1 MENTNKSK
9 PKSGEGCAVFNDYT
23 PDQKYI
29 ENRERKLIED
39 KGQIGEAAFAGE
51 HEQEPGRKKG
61 WFGWWACA
69 LLAVAVIGLCLYFA
83 TRDSQPNPSESVLA
97 SGNTII
103 TSGSDSLSQG
113 GKKAVNKKV
122 VMLKKVVVRGNT
134 NNMTAD
140 ASAAGAGVDAATQSE
155 AVTSDR
161 LASEASIDKA
171 ANLEASVDYIYY
183 FGNDQ
188 SSVADN
194 VLLDE
199 IAQKASETGADI
211 TVTAYASETGSA
223 AYNKELTKERASNL
237 AEYLIDRGVSAD
249 HIKISAGGQTDR
261 YGNYAL
267 NRRADIVVD
276 YAG

>member
-1 MENTNKSK
+1 MEKTDQNK
-9 PKSGEGCAVFNDYT
+9 PRSGEGCAVFNDST
-23 PDQKYI
+23 PEQKYI
-29 ENRERKLIED
+29 ENHEHLLIED
-39 KGQIGEAAFAGE
+39 KGEIE
-51 HEQEPGRKKG
+51 EPSFVDGPEPVRKKN

-69 LLAVAVIGLCLYFA
+69 LLAIAVIGLCLYFA
-83 TRDSQPNPSESVLA
+83 TDDSQPRPSASALA
-97 SGNTII
+97 SGN
-103 TSGSDSLSQG
+103 SAFVSASDSVGQNG
-113 GKKAVNKKV
+113 RKAVNKKV
-122 VMLKKVVVRGNT
+122 VMLKKVIVRGNADDT
-134 NNMTAD
+134 TAGVT
-140 ASAAGAGVDAATQSE
+140 AAGSGVSDSANAGV
-155 AVTSDR
+155 

-188 SSVADN
+188 SAVSDN
-194 VLLDE
+194 TLLDE

-223 AYNKELTKERASNL
+223 AYNKELTKERATNL
-237 AEYLIDRGVSAD
+237 ADYLISRGVPAD

-261 YGNYAL
+261 YGDYAL